1 MCIPNPAPYV
11 NVRPWH
17 RRLAFRR
24 AASFY
29 LAISPWLIG
38 FILMSVIPLI
48 VGLLTSFT
56 NYDGLDVSYRWVGL
70 DNYKWFLTK
79 DADAWWGL
87 FRTAM
92 VALISVPS
100 SIFGGFGLAVLLN
113 QRVKCLGTFRTLFYL
128 PSIMP
133 VVVTTLTFKFIY
145 DRDGGR
151 LSMP

>member
-1 MCIPNPAPYV
+1 MCIPNPAPYA

-70 DNYKWFLTK
+70 DNYEMVP
-79 DADAWWGL
+79 DHGQGGL
-87 FRTAM
+87 VGPVPDGRGRPYQRSLEHRRRFR
-92 VALISVPS
+92 P
-100 SIFGGFGLAVLLN
+100 GGAP
-113 QRVKCLGTFRTLFYL
+113 RT
-128 PSIMP
+128 
-133 VVVTTLTFKFIY
+133 
-145 DRDGGR
+145 RR
-151 LSMP
+151 